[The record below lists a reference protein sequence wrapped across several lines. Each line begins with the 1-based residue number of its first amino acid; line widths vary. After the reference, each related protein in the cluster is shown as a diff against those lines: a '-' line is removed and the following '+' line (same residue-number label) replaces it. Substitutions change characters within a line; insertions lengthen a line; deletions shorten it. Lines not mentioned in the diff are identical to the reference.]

1 MRLAALAL
9 VALAASQAPMQCAS
23 EPAHEERRWETPGEA
38 LYALAQQ
45 FRARGDEAA
54 WRATLEYLV
63 AKYPSSREARRART
77 ELDAARAEA
86 GAAP

>member
-9 VALAASQAPMQCAS
+9 ASLVASQAPMQCAS

-38 LYALAQQ
+38 LYELAQQ
-45 FRARGDEAA
+45 FRARGEREA

-63 AKYPSSREARRART
+63 ARYPSSREARMARAD
-77 ELDAARAEA
+77 LDAARADA
-86 GAAP
+86 GAPR